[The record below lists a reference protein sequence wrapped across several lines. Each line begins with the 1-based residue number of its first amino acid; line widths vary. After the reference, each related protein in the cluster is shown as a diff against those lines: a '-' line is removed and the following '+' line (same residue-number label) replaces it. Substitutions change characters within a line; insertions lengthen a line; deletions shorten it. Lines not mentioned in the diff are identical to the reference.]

1 MYSEFKKLLQ
11 TLNGLLGEREEELP
25 ERVNQ
30 EMKNHQIAHPSKY
43 KDH

>member
-11 TLNGLLGEREEELP
+11 SLNGFLGEREEELP

-30 EMKNHQIAHPSKY
+30 ELKNRQIADPSE
-43 KDH
+43 